1 MIVLDVTL
9 LIAYLER
16 ADCHHDMA
24 VKILAEHAGG
34 SLAVSSLTL
43 AETLVGAVVEG
54 TVGRAIEVMVGELD
68 IMTVAILGTEAL
80 RLAEIRA
87 STGLKIPDCCVL
99 LAAEKLSAPMLATF
113 DRRLAEVAAGR
124 GLQVLPATR

>member
-1 MIVLDVTL
+1 MIVLDATL
-9 LIAYLER
+9 LIAYLEH
-16 ADCHHDMA
+16 ADPHHDTA
-24 VKILAEHAGG
+24 VKILTEHADVP
-34 SLAVSSLTL
+34 LATSSLTL
-43 AETLVGAVVEG
+43 AETLVGAVVKG
-54 TVGRAIEVMVGELD
+54 TVDRAIEVMAAELD

-87 STGLKIPDCCVL
+87 SSRLKIPDCCVL
-99 LAAEKLSAPMLATF
+99 LAAEKLSAPTLATF

>member
-1 MIVLDVTL
+1 MIVLDATL
-9 LIAYLER
+9 LIAYLEH
-16 ADCHHDMA
+16 ADPHHDTA
-24 VKILAEHAGG
+24 VKILTEHADVP
-34 SLAVSSLTL
+34 LATSSLTL
-43 AETLVGAVVEG
+43 AETLVGAVVKG
-54 TVGRAIEVMVGELD
+54 TVDRAIEVMAAELD

-87 STGLKIPDCCVL
+87 SSRLRIPDCCVL
-99 LAAEKLSAPMLATF
+99 LAAEKLSAPRLATF